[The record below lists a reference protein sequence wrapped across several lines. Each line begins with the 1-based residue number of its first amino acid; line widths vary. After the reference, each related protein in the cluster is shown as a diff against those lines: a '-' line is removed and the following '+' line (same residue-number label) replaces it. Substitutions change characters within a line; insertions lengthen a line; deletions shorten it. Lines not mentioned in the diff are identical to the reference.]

1 MKIRLLTFLSVIL
14 VSCSP
19 PYESIKQQLNDIYS
33 SDQND
38 RLKSEVVGQKID
50 SLRKIINQPL
60 SIITKQDSD
69 NLKNAETEM
78 AFLWSKIDKQDA
90 ANLIKVKEIIGKYGW
105 LGADVIG
112 EQANTTLF
120 LVIQHSD
127 LKIQEKYLPIMKE
140 AVKNKKA
147 SALDLALLIDRI
159 EVGNGRPQIYGSQIS
174 EKDGIYTIDPI
185 ADEINVNKRRA
196 EVGLEPLDEYVKHWG
211 IKYKLPTK

>member
-1 MKIRLLTFLSVIL
+1 MKARLLTFLSVIL
-14 VSCSP
+14 ISCNP
-19 PYESIKQQLNDIYS
+19 PYESIRQQLNDVYS

-38 RLKSEVVGQKID
+38 RVKSEVVGQKID
-50 SLRKIINQPL
+50 SLRKIVNQPL
-60 SIITKQDSD
+60 SIIPKQDSD

-90 ANLIKVKEIIGKYGW
+90 ANLIKVKEIIDKYGW

-112 EQANTTLF
+112 EQGNATLF

-127 LKIQEKYLPIMKE
+127 IKTQEKYLPMMKE

-147 SALDLALLIDRI
+147 SASELALLIDRI
-159 EVGNGRPQIYGSQIS
+159 EVRNGRPQIYGSQIS
-174 EKDGIYTIDPI
+174 EKDGKYTIDPI
-185 ADEINVNKRRA
+185 VDEINVNKRRA
-196 EVGLEPLDEYVKHWG
+196 EVGLEPLEEYVKYWD